1 MSLKRGDA
9 LIVLSLIA
17 FLAVVSLTAP
27 RWARLLVSSF
37 DDSGEDL
44 PAEPAPSATATPEAT
59 KRIGVKLF
67 FESPETPVLVAE
79 ERTVSFSDDL
89 ALQTR
94 GLVEELTRSSDS
106 GNLPPLPPQTRVLAV
121 FASEQGVA
129 YVNLSK
135 EAVAGHSG
143 GVTGERLAVYAIVNS
158 ITANL
163 PAIRRVQLLID
174 DKPAETFAG
183 HVDLSRPL
191 WPDMT
196 LVAEAGAAAAPTP
209 MPEEQ
214 PAPAPAASPAG
225 RP

>member
-1 MSLKRGDA
+1 M
-9 LIVLSLIA
+9 
-17 FLAVVSLTAP
+17 
-27 RWARLLVSSF
+27 
-37 DDSGEDL
+37 
-44 PAEPAPSATATPEAT
+44 
-59 KRIGVKLF
+59 KLF
-67 FESPETPVLVAE
+67 FESPEAPVLVAE

-163 PAIRRVQLLID
+163 PAIRRVQILID

-196 LVAEAGAAAAPTP
+196 LVAAAVVS
-209 MPEEQ
+209 
-214 PAPAPAASPAG
+214 APAPESVPPEPPAPVVPAPNPPG
-225 RP
+225 S